1 MSSLVFTQDVAC
13 RYEGNA
19 SAQPTI
25 ALPNLTIAPGN
36 HTLLLGPSGSG
47 KTTLINCIAGLQ
59 GVLSGR
65 IEVAGTNMVSIS
77 ARERDQLRGSK
88 IGMVMQRLHLISAMT
103 IRANLQLAQRLAGI
117 TMDNTFIEHLTQAL
131 GIIDKLD
138 RFPRQLSQ
146 GEAQRAAIARAL
158 VNKPALLLAD
168 EPTSALDDKNCEA
181 AISLLL
187 NQAELHGA
195 TLIVATHDDRIKSRF
210 AKIVLLG
217 AA

>member
-1 MSSLVFTQDVAC
+1 M
-13 RYEGNA
+13 
-19 SAQPTI
+19 
-25 ALPNLTIAPGN
+25 ALPNINVTRGN

-59 GVLSGR
+59 VVQSGR
-65 IEVAGTNMVSIS
+65 IEVAGADMVSMSI
-77 ARERDQLRGSK
+77 RNRDQLRGTM

-103 IRANLQLAQRLAGI
+103 IRANLQLAQRLASRRV
-117 TMDNTFIEHLTQAL
+117 DNPLIERLTEAL
-131 GIIDKLD
+131 GIVDKLD
-138 RFPRQLSQ
+138 RFPHQLSQ
-146 GEAQRAAIARAL
+146 GESQRAAIARAL

-168 EPTSALDDKNCEA
+168 EPTSALDDKNCSA

-187 NQAELHGA
+187 DQAESHGA

-210 AKIVLLG
+210 ANIVLLG

>member
-1 MSSLVFTQDVAC
+1 MSTLVFAQDVAC
-13 RYEGNA
+13 RYGGNA
-19 SAQPTI
+19 GTRPTI
-25 ALPNLTIAPGN
+25 ALPNLTVTRRN

-65 IEVAGTNMVSIS
+65 LEVAGANLVSMS
-77 ARERDQLRGSK
+77 ARERDQLRGST

-103 IRANLQLAQRLAGI
+103 IRANLQLAQRLASK
-117 TMDNTFIEHLTQAL
+117 TVDNTFIEYLAQAL
-131 GIIDKLD
+131 DIVDKLD

-168 EPTSALDDKNCEA
+168 EPTSALDDKNCAA

-187 NQAELHGA
+187 DQAALHGA

-210 AKIVLLG
+210 ANIVLLG